1 MNRNTML
8 VGLLAIA
15 GVASVAFVA
24 VGMIQKRGAD
34 EAIEHS
40 IEKEKEVLGE
50 EFPGLEEEEPYMIKK
65 GIQTEE
71 DVPFNPYGAKRKGG
85 GQ

>member
-1 MNRNTML
+1 MNRNAML

-15 GVASVAFVA
+15 GIASVAFVA

-34 EAIEHS
+34 EAIEHPV
-40 IEKEKEVLGE
+40 EKKEVPE
-50 EFPGLEEEEPYMIKK
+50 EATTGIEEVEPYMIEK

-71 DVPFNPYGAKRKGG
+71 DVPYNPYGAKRKGG
-85 GQ
+85 G